1 MTRFAI
7 VEDDASFR
15 QQLGSFLERFCTE
28 NGLKYDVTVFS
39 DGGEIAC
46 GYQPVY
52 DIILMDI
59 QMQEVDGMTAAH
71 RIRALD
77 NDVLIIFITN
87 MTQFAIEGYAVDA
100 LDYLLKPLTYYA
112 FSQCMHRA
120 LTRLKK
126 REKKSLFVVT
136 REGGRRVDSDEIY
149 YIEVHGH
156 SLVYHLASGDV
167 EAGGAMKDVEEALG
181 TLPFFR
187 CNKCDLVNLAKVDG
201 VQDGD
206 AVVNGQIVQVSRAKK
221 KPFLEALN
229 RYINEVRA

>member
-7 VEDDASFR
+7 VEDEPAFR
-15 QQLGSFLERFCTE
+15 KELSAYLERFCAE
-28 NGLKYDVTVFS
+28 NAIKYSVAAFA
-39 DGGEIAC
+39 DGGEII
-46 GYQPVY
+46 GDYTPVY
-52 DIILMDI
+52 DVILMDI
-59 QMQEVDGMTAAH
+59 QMQDVDGMTAAR
-71 RIRALD
+71 RIRAHD
-77 NDVLIIFITN
+77 SDVLIIFITN

-112 FSQCMHRA
+112 FSQCMKRA

-126 REKKSLFVVT
+126 REKKTLFVAT
-136 REGGRRVDSDEIY
+136 RDGGRRVDSDEIL

-156 SLVYHLASGDV
+156 SLVYHLTSGDV

-181 TLPFFR
+181 ALPFFR

-201 VQDGD
+201 VHDGD